1 MMMPSKK
8 SKGTS
13 QIAYIGIANQ
23 TPLGPVWVAVSGNG
37 LVRVEIDTQEPEFLQ
52 SLELRGFESFV
63 LNTARVSKPVK
74 ELTEYLDGKRQTFNL
89 RIDWSVMTSF
99 QRRVLKLVSA
109 IPYGETTTY
118 GEIACE
124 LGKPQAARAVGQA
137 NANNPIPLII
147 PCHRVIGSDGKLRG
161 YGAAGGID
169 TKNWLLHLEGW
180 Y

>member
-1 MMMPSKK
+1 MMMSSNK
-8 SKGTS
+8 SKSTS
-13 QIAYIGIANQ
+13 QITYIGVANP
-23 TPLGPVWVAVSGNG
+23 TPLGPVWVAVSRNG

-63 LNTARVSKPVK
+63 LSTTKVSKPVK
-74 ELTEYLDGKRQTFNL
+74 ELSEYLDGKRRTFNL

-124 LGKPQAARAVGQA
+124 LGKPRAARAVGQA

-169 TKNWLLHLEGW
+169 TKNWLLHLEGC

>member
-1 MMMPSKK
+1 MMTSKK

-13 QIAYIGIANQ
+13 QTAYIGVANP

-37 LVRVEIDTQEPEFLQ
+37 MLAVTIEPQEQEFLQ
-52 SLELRGFESFV
+52 SLKQHGFESV
-63 LNTARVSKPVK
+63 ELHTARVSRPVN
-74 ELTEYLDGKRQTFNL
+74 ELTEYLNGKRRDFNL
-89 RIDWSVMTSF
+89 MIDGSVMTSF

-137 NANNPIPLII
+137 NATNPIPIII
-147 PCHRVIGSDGKLRG
+147 PCHRVIGKDGRLRG
-161 YGAAGGID
+161 YGASGGID
-169 TKNWLLHLEGW
+169 TKAWLLRLEGW

>member
-1 MMMPSKK
+1 
-8 SKGTS
+8 
-13 QIAYIGIANQ
+13 
-23 TPLGPVWVAVSGNG
+23 
-37 LVRVEIDTQEPEFLQ
+37 VRVEIDTQEPEFLQ

-63 LNTARVSKPVK
+63 LSTTKVSKPVK
-74 ELTEYLDGKRQTFNL
+74 ELSEYLDGKRRTFNL

-124 LGKPQAARAVGQA
+124 LGKPRAARAVGQA

-169 TKNWLLHLEGW
+169 TKNWLLHLEGC

>member
-13 QIAYIGIANQ
+13 QIAYIGIANP

-63 LNTARVSKPVK
+63 LNTVRVSKPVT
-74 ELTEYLDGKRQTFNL
+74 ELTEYLDGKRRTFNL

-99 QRRVLKLVSA
+99 SKRD
-109 IPYGETTTY
+109 
-118 GEIACE
+118 
-124 LGKPQAARAVGQA
+124 
-137 NANNPIPLII
+137 PL
-147 PCHRVIGSDGKLRG
+147 
-161 YGAAGGID
+161 
-169 TKNWLLHLEGW
+169 W
-180 Y
+180 